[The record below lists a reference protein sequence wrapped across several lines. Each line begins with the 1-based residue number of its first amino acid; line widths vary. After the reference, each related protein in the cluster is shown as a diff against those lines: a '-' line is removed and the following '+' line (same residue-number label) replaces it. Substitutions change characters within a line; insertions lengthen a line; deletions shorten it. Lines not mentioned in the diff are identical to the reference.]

1 MADNQL
7 IKMISLRHLCL
18 KNNVRTKIGNPAE
31 YGKFCKTYLEELKK
45 FRRGWDFGTQITQK
59 LFRRG

>member
-1 MADNQL
+1 
-7 IKMISLRHLCL
+7 MINLRHLCL